1 MNNVVNIAELLRLLH
16 NLIRLGTIAEV
27 DHRAAR
33 VRVRTGELLTDWLP
47 WIEGR
52 AGTTRDWDPPTQ
64 GEQVI
69 IFSPGGDPAAGVVL
83 CGLCSNA
90 HPAPADSAALW
101 RRLFPDQGLFEYDH
115 ANSVLRIRLPGAIEI
130 TAPGGTTWQGNI
142 QHTGELNRQG
152 SYSQQG
158 GGLTHNGKNVGYDH
172 AHVGIQPGPAN
183 TQGPV

>member
-1 MNNVVNIAELLRLLH
+1 MNNVSNIAELLRLLH

-27 DHRAAR
+27 DHHAAR
-33 VRVRTGELLTDWLP
+33 VRVKTGELLTDWLP
-47 WIEGR
+47 WLEGR

-69 IFSPGGDPAAGVVL
+69 LFSPGGDPAAGVVL

-90 HPAPADSAALW
+90 HP
-101 RRLFPDQGLFEYDH
+101 GLFEYDH

-130 TAPGGTTWQGNI
+130 SAPGGTTWQGNI

-152 SYSQQG
+152 GYQQQG
-158 GGLTHNGKNVGYDH
+158 GGLTHNGKNVGHDH
-172 AHVGIQPGPAN
+172 AHSGIQPGPAN
-183 TQGPV
+183 TQGPI